1 MRHHDLN
8 NGPIYVTAH
17 VGATNEDNGYA
28 DVNSF
33 SEASFS
39 SSWEKQGSLY
49 TGNGVNVVSAYI
61 YVTGFLRDCVSSPNL
76 YQVVYVY

>member
-8 NGPIYVTAH
+8 NGPIYVTAQ